1 MKNSKNIALYVAI
14 VVLVSII
21 TGFIYGINN
30 PLDLT
35 EYLEG
40 LKNNNS
46 LFIMHTLVI
55 IGIFFSTLS
64 LINLLVESV
73 IFGVEGISIGF
84 TISLFFHQY
93 KLKGLLYGI
102 ITCIVNKGIYL
113 LLLLY
118 LFIISF
124 NYINRVLKNIL
135 GVSNDYINVSIK
147 PLIKKFILIIIFSL
161 INNTIIYFFGN
172 IFLNYLTFML

>member
-1 MKNSKNIALYVAI
+1 MKNSKNITLYVAI
-14 VVLVSII
+14 VLLVSIV

-30 PLDLT
+30 PIDLT
-35 EYLEG
+35 DYLAS

-46 LFIMHTLVI
+46 LFLLHTLVI

-64 LINLLVESV
+64 LINLLLESV
-73 IFGVEGISIGF
+73 IFGIEGISIGF

-102 ITCIVNKGIYL
+102 ITILVNKGIYL
-113 LLLLY
+113 IILLY
-118 LFIISF
+118 LFIVSF
-124 NYINRVLKNIL
+124 NYINRIIKNIL
-135 GVSNDYINVSIK
+135 GLNNDYINYSIK
-147 PLIKKFILIIIFSL
+147 PLIKKFTLILIFSL

-172 IFLNYLTFML
+172 MFLNYLTFML

>member
-14 VVLVSII
+14 VLLVSII

-35 EYLEG
+35 DYLES
-40 LKNNNS
+40 LNNHNS
-46 LFIMHTLVI
+46 LFVIHTLMI

-64 LINLLVESV
+64 LINLFVESI
-73 IFGVEGISIGF
+73 IFGIEGISIGF
-84 TISLFFHQY
+84 SISLFFHHY
-93 KLKGLLYGI
+93 KFKGLLYGI
-102 ITCIVNKGIYL
+102 ITIIINKGLYL

-124 NYINRVLKNIL
+124 NYINRIIKNVF
-135 GVSNDYINVSIK
+135 GVNNDYINYSIK
-147 PLIKKFILIIIFSL
+147 PLIKKFTLIIIFSL

-172 IFLNYLTFML
+172 MFLNYLTFML